1 MIRSSYGACARRAE
15 DYETEES
22 SKYVVSYEEMKAK
35 AEEELVSP
43 LGLFWPV
50 FVLKK
55 RDKVTQALQCSQG
68 WLYRLKCKG

>member
-1 MIRSSYGACARRAE
+1 MIAVAASLRAPYYITLSLTRCLCGACACRAE

-43 LGLFWPV
+43 LASF
-50 FVLKK
+50 
-55 RDKVTQALQCSQG
+55 SQ
-68 WLYRLKCKG
+68 LLS